1 MQKVQFQSFSL
12 ENVKFLRSSHPKFSR
27 AGLTLENF
35 SESRR
40 CFTSGSW
47 KTQNETVATFYDVYE
62 VFGSENDSFSLFRP
76 EWKLFSFLK
85 QKWKR
90 FVKENPQKLEM
101 DHFGSISTQIF
112 SIGMKTGF
120 WRFASRNLAQ
130 TNAFTNIL
138 L

>member
-1 MQKVQFQSFSL
+1 MWNFRVHPTPNFLVRDWHSGIPVNL
-12 ENVKFLRSSHPKFSR
+12 EGVLPVVREKLK
-27 AGLTLENF
+27 
-35 SESRR
+35 
-40 CFTSGSW
+40 
-47 KTQNETVATFYDVYE
+47 NETVATFYDVYE
-62 VFGSENDSFSLFRP
+62 VFGSENNPFSLFRP

-90 FVKENPQKLEM
+90 FVKENPQKLKM
-101 DHFGSISTQIF
+101 DHFCSISTQIF
-112 SIGMKTGF
+112 SIGMKTVF